1 MTKNL
6 AGGFQWAIFLIASS
20 IAAPIAI
27 ANIFG
32 MDTADTALFLQR
44 TIFVL
49 GIACLIQA
57 FIGHRLPINEGPAGL
72 WWGVFIVYAGLV
84 GVLYSTAEE
93 SLQVLQS
100 GLFYSGILFIVF
112 AVTGVVDKLK
122 QFFTPTVTFIYLLL
136 LVLQISESIMKGLF
150 GISSEGD
157 LLDVWVLLAAVAVI
171 LITFYFMFH
180 RSAFISRYS
189 VLLSIAFGW
198 LLFWAIGKAPSIPET
213 SGAWITFPD
222 MLVFGPLVFDGGM
235 FVTTLFLT
243 VLLIANMM
251 ASVHVMESLLKN
263 AFSIQTEDRMKQAS
277 VASGLNHLLAGLFS
291 SVGPV
296 PISGAAGFVSAT
308 RTPGLRPF
316 IVGGVIVT
324 GISLF
329 PQLMA
334 VLASLPAPV
343 AYAVIFAIFSKM
355 VEMAF
360 NALEAEENRKRSYKV
375 SAFGLMTGVGL
386 MFIPTESMAGLP
398 SAVAA
403 ILSNGLITGTIIA
416 IIIEQVMMRFVRVK

>member
-49 GIACLIQA
+49 GIASLIQA

-157 LLDVWVLLAAVAVI
+157 LLDVRVLLAAVAVI

-198 LLFWAIGKAPSIPET
+198 LLFWAIGKAPSIPRT
-213 SGAWITFPD
+213 DGAWMTFPD

-235 FVTTLFLT
+235 LVTTLFLT
-243 VLLIANMM
+243 ILLIANMM

-263 AFSIQTEDRMKQAS
+263 AFSIQSEDRMKQAS

-296 PISGAAGFVSAT
+296 PISGSAGFVSAT

-324 GISLF
+324 GISLV

-334 VLASLPAPV
+334 VLAGLPAPV

-360 NALEAEENRKRSYKV
+360 NALEAEPNRKRSYKV
-375 SAFGLMTGVGL
+375 AAFGLMTGVGL

-403 ILSNGLITGTIIA
+403 ILSNGLISGTIIA
-416 IIIEQVMMRFVRVK
+416 IIIEQVMIRFVRVK

>member
-112 AVTGVVDKLK
+112 AVTGVVDMLK
-122 QFFTPTVTFIYLLL
+122 RFFTPTVTFVYLLL

-157 LLDVWVLLAAVAVI
+157 LMDVRVLLAAVAVI

-198 LLFWAIGKAPSIPET
+198 LLFWAIGKAPSIPKAD
-213 SGAWITFPD
+213 GAWVTFPD

-235 FVTTLFLT
+235 LVTTLFLT

-277 VASGLNHLLAGLFS
+277 FASGLNHLLAGLFS

-316 IVGGVIVT
+316 IVGGFIVA

-334 VLASLPAPV
+334 VLAALPAPV

-360 NALEAEENRKRSYKV
+360 NALEAEENSKRAYKV
-375 SAFGLMTGVGL
+375 AAFGLMTGVGL
-386 MFIPTESMAGLP
+386 MFIPTESMAALP

-403 ILSNGLITGTIIA
+403 VLSNGLITGTIIA

>member
-6 AGGFQWAIFLIASS
+6 AGGLQWAIFLIASS

-49 GIACLIQA
+49 GIAGLIQA

-122 QFFTPTVTFIYLLL
+122 RFFTPTVTFVYLLL

-150 GISSEGD
+150 GIASEGD
-157 LLDVWVLLAAVAVI
+157 LLDVRVLLTAIAVVLA
-171 LITFYFMFH
+171 TFYFMVH

-198 LLFWAIGKAPSIPET
+198 LLFWAIGKAPSIPRTE
-213 SGAWITFPD
+213 GAWITFPD

-235 FVTTLFLT
+235 LVTTLFLT

-251 ASVHVMESLLKN
+251 ASVRVMESLLKN

-308 RTPGLRPF
+308 RTPGIRPF
-316 IVGGVIVT
+316 IAGSVIVA

-360 NALEAEENRKRSYKV
+360 NELEVEPNRKQSYKV
-375 SAFGLMTGVGL
+375 AAFGLMTGVGL

-403 ILSNGLITGTIIA
+403 ILSNGLISGTIIA
-416 IIIEQVMMRFVRVK
+416 IVIEQIMIRFVRSN

>member
-6 AGGFQWAIFLIASS
+6 AGGLQWAIFLIASS

-27 ANIFG
+27 ASIFG

-235 FVTTLFLT
+235 LVTTLFLT

-316 IVGGVIVT
+316 IFGGVIVT

-360 NALEAEENRKRSYKV
+360 NALEAEPNRKRSYKV
-375 SAFGLMTGVGL
+375 AAFGLMTGVGL

>member
-57 FIGHRLPINEGPAGL
+57 FVGHRLPINEGPAGL

-112 AVTGVVDKLK
+112 AVTGIVDKLK

-150 GISSEGD
+150 GISSEGE
-157 LLDVWVLLAAVAVI
+157 LMDVKVLLAAVAVI

-198 LLFWAIGKAPSIPET
+198 LLFWAIGKAPSIPKAE
-213 SGAWITFPD
+213 GALLTFPE

-235 FVTTLFLT
+235 LVTTLFLT

-251 ASVHVMESLLKN
+251 ASVRVMESLLKN
-263 AFSIQTEDRMKQAS
+263 AFSIQAEDRMKQAS

-308 RTPGLRPF
+308 RTPGIRPF
-316 IVGGVIVT
+316 IFGGVIVA

-360 NALEAEENRKRSYKV
+360 NELEEEPNRKRSYKV
-375 SAFGLMTGVGL
+375 AAFGLMTGVGL

-403 ILSNGLITGTIIA
+403 ILSNGLISGTIIA
-416 IIIEQVMMRFVRVK
+416 IILEQLMMRVVRVK

>member
-1 MTKNL
+1 MTKSL
-6 AGGFQWAIFLIASS
+6 AGGVQWAIFLIASS
-20 IAAPIAI
+20 IAAPVAI

-57 FIGHRLPINEGPAGL
+57 LIGHRLPINEGPAGL
-72 WWGVFIVYAGLV
+72 WWGIFIVYAGLV
-84 GVLYSTAEE
+84 GVLYSTAAE

-100 GLFYSGILFIVF
+100 GLFYSGILFILF
-112 AVTGVVDKLK
+112 AVTGLVDKLK
-122 QFFTPTVTFIYLLL
+122 RFFTPTVTFVYLLL

-150 GISSEGD
+150 GIVSEGD
-157 LLDVWVLLAAVAVI
+157 LLDGPVLLAAIAVI
-171 LITFYFMFH
+171 LMTFYFMVH
-180 RSAFISRYS
+180 RSPFVSRYS

-198 LLFWAIGKAPSIPET
+198 LLFWLIGKAPSIPKTE
-213 SGAWITFPD
+213 GAWLAFPE
-222 MLVFGPLVFDGGM
+222 MLVFGPLIFDGGM
-235 FVTTLFLT
+235 LVTALFLT

-251 ASVHVMESLLKN
+251 ASVRVMESLLKN

-277 VASGLNHLLAGLFS
+277 VASGFNHLLAGLFS

-308 RTPGLRPF
+308 RTTGLRPF
-316 IVGGVIVT
+316 IVGGIIVAFV
-324 GISLF
+324 SLF

-334 VLASLPAPV
+334 VLAALPAPV

-360 NALEAEENRKRSYKV
+360 NELETEENRRRSYKV
-375 SAFGLMTGVGL
+375 AAFGLMTGVGL
-386 MFIPTESMAGLP
+386 MFIPSDSMAELP

-403 ILSNGLITGTIIA
+403 ILSNGLISGTVIA
-416 IIIEQVMMRFVRVK
+416 IFIEQMLIHFTRST

>member
-57 FIGHRLPINEGPAGL
+57 FVGHRLPINEGPAGL

-112 AVTGVVDKLK
+112 AVTGIVDKLK

-150 GISSEGD
+150 GISSEGE
-157 LLDVWVLLAAVAVI
+157 LMDVKVLLAAVAVI

-180 RSAFISRYS
+180 RSAFVSRYS

-198 LLFWAIGKAPSIPET
+198 LLFWAIGKAPSIPKAD
-213 SGAWITFPD
+213 GALMTFPD

-235 FVTTLFLT
+235 LVTTLFLT

-251 ASVHVMESLLKN
+251 ASVRVMESLLKN
-263 AFSIQTEDRMKQAS
+263 AFSIQAEDRMKQAS

-308 RTPGLRPF
+308 RTPGIRPF
-316 IVGGVIVT
+316 IVGGVIVA

-360 NALEAEENRKRSYKV
+360 NELEEEPNRKRSYKV
-375 SAFGLMTGVGL
+375 AAFGLMTGVGL

-403 ILSNGLITGTIIA
+403 ILSNGLISGTIIA
-416 IIIEQVMMRFVRVK
+416 IILEQLMMRVVRVK

>member
-1 MTKNL
+1 MVKNL
-6 AGGFQWAIFLIASS
+6 AGGIQWAIFLIASS

-72 WWGVFIVYAGLV
+72 WWGIFIVYAGLV
-84 GVLYSTAEE
+84 GVLYSTAAE

-100 GLFYSGILFIVF
+100 GLFYSGLLFIVF
-112 AVTGVVDKLK
+112 AMTGFVDKLK
-122 QFFTPTVTFIYLLL
+122 RFFTPTITFVYLLL

-150 GISSEGD
+150 GISAEGD
-157 LLDVWVLLAAVAVI
+157 ALDLRVLLAAIAVI
-171 LITFYFMFH
+171 LATFYFMVH
-180 RSAFISRYS
+180 KSALISRYS
-189 VLLSIAFGW
+189 VLLSIAAGWTLFG
-198 LLFWAIGKAPSIPET
+198 LIGKAPAVPEPQ
-213 SGAWITFPD
+213 GGWISFPD
-222 MLVFGPLVFDGGM
+222 MLVFGPLIFDGGM
-235 FVTTLFLT
+235 LVTSLFLT
-243 VLLIANMM
+243 ILLIANMM
-251 ASVHVMESLLKN
+251 ASVRVMESLLKN
-263 AFSIQTEDRMKQAS
+263 AFSIQAEDRMKQAS

-316 IVGGVIVT
+316 VAGGLIVALV
-324 GISLF
+324 SLF

-355 VEMAF
+355 IEMAF
-360 NALEAEENRKRSYKV
+360 NELEAEENRGRSYKV
-375 SAFGLMTGVGL
+375 AAFGLMTGVGL
-386 MFIPTESMAGLP
+386 MFIPPASMVELP

-403 ILSNGLITGTIIA
+403 ILSNGLITGTVLA
-416 IIIEQVMMRFVRVK
+416 IFIEQVLIRFGRTT

>member
-112 AVTGVVDKLK
+112 AVMGVVDKLK
-122 QFFTPTVTFIYLLL
+122 QFFTPTVTFVYLLL

-150 GISSEGD
+150 GIASEGD
-157 LLDVWVLLAAVAVI
+157 LMDVWVLLAAIAVI

-213 SGAWITFPD
+213 SGAWMTFPD

-235 FVTTLFLT
+235 LVTTLFLT

-251 ASVHVMESLLKN
+251 ASVSVMESLLKN
-263 AFSIQTEDRMKQAS
+263 AFSIQSEDRMKQAS

-308 RTPGLRPF
+308 KTPGLRPF

-360 NALEAEENRKRSYKV
+360 NALEAEENSKRAYKV
-375 SAFGLMTGVGL
+375 AAFGLMTGVGL

-416 IIIEQVMMRFVRVK
+416 ILIEQVMMRFVRVK

>member
-57 FIGHRLPINEGPAGL
+57 SIGHRLPINEGPAGL

-112 AVTGVVDKLK
+112 AVMGVVDKLK
-122 QFFTPTVTFIYLLL
+122 QFFTPTVTFVYLLL

-150 GISSEGD
+150 GIASEGD
-157 LLDVWVLLAAVAVI
+157 LMDVWVLLAAIAVI

-198 LLFWAIGKAPSIPET
+198 LLFWAIGKAPSIPKAD
-213 SGAWITFPD
+213 GAWVTFPD

-235 FVTTLFLT
+235 LVTTLFLT

-334 VLASLPAPV
+334 VLAALPAPV

-360 NALEAEENRKRSYKV
+360 NALEAEENSKRAYKV
-375 SAFGLMTGVGL
+375 AAFGLMTGVGL

-416 IIIEQVMMRFVRVK
+416 ILIEQVMMRFVRVK

>member
-1 MTKNL
+1 MMKNL
-6 AGGFQWAIFLIASS
+6 AGGVQWAIFLIASS

-27 ANIFG
+27 ASMFG
-32 MDTADTALFLQR
+32 MDTTDTALFLQR

-72 WWGVFIVYAGLV
+72 WWGIFIVYAGLV
-84 GVLYSTAEE
+84 GVLYSTSAE

-100 GLFYSGILFIVF
+100 GMFYSGILFILF
-112 AVTGVVDKLK
+112 AVTGLVDKLK
-122 QFFTPTVTFIYLLL
+122 QFFTPTVTFVYLLL

-150 GISSEGD
+150 GIAADGD
-157 LLDVWVLLAAVAVI
+157 LLDVKVLFAAIAVI
-171 LITFYFMFH
+171 LVTFYFMFH
-180 RSAFISRYS
+180 KSPFISRYS
-189 VLLSIAFGW
+189 VLLAIAFGW
-198 LLFWAIGKAPSIPET
+198 LLFGLIGKANGIPKTE
-213 SGAWITFPD
+213 GAWLALPD
-222 MLVFGPLVFDGGM
+222 MLVFGPLIFDGGM
-235 FVTTLFLT
+235 LITALFLT

-251 ASVHVMESLLKN
+251 ASVRVMESVLKN
-263 AFSIQTEDRMKQAS
+263 AFSIHKEERMKQAS
-277 VASGLNHLLAGLFS
+277 IASGLNHLLAGLFS

-316 IVGGVIVT
+316 IFGGVIVAA
-324 GISLF
+324 ISLF

-334 VLASLPAPV
+334 ALASLPAPV

-360 NALEAEENRKRSYKV
+360 NELEGEANRKRAYKV
-375 SAFGLMTGVGL
+375 AAFGLMTGVGL

-403 ILSNGLITGTIIA
+403 ILSNGLISGTVIA
-416 IIIEQVMMRFVRVK
+416 IAIEQLLIRTKRIA

>member
-6 AGGFQWAIFLIASS
+6 AGGLQWAIFLIASS

-27 ANIFG
+27 ASIFG
-32 MDTADTALFLQR
+32 MDTAETALFLQR

-100 GLFYSGILFIVF
+100 GLFYSGILFMVF

-122 QFFTPTVTFIYLLL
+122 RFFTPTVTFVYLLL

-150 GISSEGD
+150 GIAAEGD
-157 LLDVWVLLAAVAVI
+157 LLDVRVLVAAIAVI
-171 LITFYFMFH
+171 LATFYFMAH

-198 LLFWAIGKAPSIPET
+198 LLFWAIGKAPNIPET
-213 SGAWITFPD
+213 GGSWMAFPD

-235 FVTTLFLT
+235 LVTTLFLT
-243 VLLIANMM
+243 ILLIANMM
-251 ASVHVMESLLKN
+251 ASVRVMESLLKN
-263 AFSIQTEDRMKQAS
+263 AFSIQAEDRMKQAS
-277 VASGLNHLLAGLFS
+277 IASGLNHLLAGLFS

-316 IVGGVIVT
+316 IVGGVIVA

-360 NALEAEENRKRSYKV
+360 NELELEPNRKQAYKV
-375 SAFGLMTGVGL
+375 AAFGLMAGVGL

-403 ILSNGLITGTIIA
+403 ILSNGLISGTIIA
-416 IIIEQVMMRFVRVK
+416 IFIEQVMIRFVRSN

>member
-6 AGGFQWAIFLIASS
+6 AGGLQWAIFLIASS

-122 QFFTPTVTFIYLLL
+122 RFFTPTVTFVYLLL

-150 GISSEGD
+150 GIASEGD
-157 LLDVWVLLAAVAVI
+157 PLDGRVLLAAIAVI
-171 LITFYFMFH
+171 LVTFYFMVH
-180 RSAFISRYS
+180 KSPFISRYS

-198 LLFWAIGKAPSIPET
+198 GLFWLIGKAPEIPKTE
-213 SGAWITFPD
+213 GAWLTFPE
-222 MLVFGPLVFDGGM
+222 MLVFGPLIFDGGM
-235 FVTTLFLT
+235 FVTALFLT

-251 ASVHVMESLLKN
+251 ASVRVMESLMKN

-316 IVGGVIVT
+316 IFGGVIVAAV
-324 GISLF
+324 SLF
-329 PQLMA
+329 PQVMA
-334 VLASLPAPV
+334 ALAALPAPV

-360 NALEAEENRKRSYKV
+360 NELEMEPDRKRSYKV
-375 SAFGLMTGVGL
+375 AAFGLMTGVGL

-403 ILSNGLITGTIIA
+403 ILSNGLISGTIIA
-416 IIIEQVMMRFVRVK
+416 IFIEQIMIRFVRSN